1 MPTARRFVPLALV
14 GLLVGLPFL
23 AEGIRN
29 PPTLEEARTIGQESP
44 TVTRLMAQGPLE
56 SMDISHV
63 SLVFGREYKNGGA
76 TPVGTLVRE
85 TGFWDLH
92 WHFRVTGTTVLVEQF
107 ISDRSGRL
115 LWEDVREL

>member
-44 TVTRLMAQGPLE
+44 TVTRLMAQGTLQ

-63 SLVFGREYKNGGA
+63 SLVFGREYKDGGA
-76 TPVGTLVRE
+76 GPGTLVRE

-92 WHFRVTGTTVLVEQF
+92 WQFRVTQTTVLVEQF
-107 ISDRSGRL
+107 ISDRSGHL